1 MDIIRHYASDKAL
14 QGAIREKVEAGHMS
28 ELARL
33 ADALSL
39 TMEEWNINTILFALD
54 LPNDTC
60 QMLISRLRSEVVDFS
75 DPEMK
80 QALAKLYLKM
90 DTFEMDE
97 AI

>member
-1 MDIIRHYASDKAL
+1 
-14 QGAIREKVEAGHMS
+14 
-28 ELARL
+28 
-33 ADALSL
+33 
-39 TMEEWNINTILFALD
+39 
-54 LPNDTC
+54 
-60 QMLISRLRSEVVDFS
+60 MLISRLRSEVVDFS